1 MKLCGDC
8 GTEKHAEAFH
18 KHKKSADGLQFICKV
33 CSAARVLAWRRAN
46 PEKDARNFRKAALK
60 RNYGLSVEQYEAMHQ
75 RQGGVCAICKEECP
89 IERVLSVDHC
99 HTTGRV
105 RGLLCSLCNKAIG
118 LLKDSP
124 ERLRAAINYL
134 SPAPEVYP

>member
-46 PEKDARNFRKAALK
+46 PEKDA
-60 RNYGLSVEQYEAMHQ
+60 
-75 RQGGVCAICKEECP
+75 CKEECP